1 MPNRSASESGADL
14 RDRALLRHSRGARTV
29 GAFAT
34 ANRRAAQTRCEC
46 MRVLP
51 AVLCLPGFTKVQ
63 FDIMA
68 MTGYPEVNF
77 PSADHPPSGS
87 YLSLRN
93 HAFGGLIHNP
103 TDSGINLLVRLAT
116 KNRTDPRGRTEDSVG
131 KVSRHRVLVAGIFSP
146 LLALVLN
153 VICIQALLALSSN
166 PENNWRFRLFIS
178 SLALPIPFLATLV
191 LALKDRR
198 RAGLS
203 LSAKIGLGIAA
214 LSLLLI
220 AKPVMDGLAR
230 SKQSRNMAMHDVP
243 APMFDSFDIQGK
255 PQRLADYKGKVV
267 LVNIWATWC
276 EPCRHEMPQL
286 DKLYQSRKGG
296 GFIVLGMSDETIAKQ
311 QAFVRQV
318 PVTYPLLTI
327 TPGVPPFYR
336 EIARYPAIFL
346 IDREGRLHPSP
357 NESQGFG
364 NVEEAVDSLLS
375 GRK

>member
-1 MPNRSASESGADL
+1 M
-14 RDRALLRHSRGARTV
+14 
-29 GAFAT
+29 
-34 ANRRAAQTRCEC
+34 
-46 MRVLP
+46 
-51 AVLCLPGFTKVQ
+51 
-63 FDIMA
+63 
-68 MTGYPEVNF
+68 
-77 PSADHPPSGS
+77 
-87 YLSLRN
+87 
-93 HAFGGLIHNP
+93 
-103 TDSGINLLVRLAT
+103 
-116 KNRTDPRGRTEDSVG
+116 
-131 KVSRHRVLVAGIFSP
+131 
-146 LLALVLN
+146 LN
-153 VICIQALLALSSN
+153 IIVIQILLALSSN

-198 RAGLS
+198 RSALS

-220 AKPVMDGLAR
+220 AKPVMDGVAR

-276 EPCRHEMPQL
+276 EPCRNEMAQL
-286 DKLYQSRKGG
+286 DKLYQSRKGH

-327 TPGVPPFYR
+327 TPGVPAFYR
-336 EIARYPAIFL
+336 EIAKYPAIFL
-346 IDREGRLHPSP
+346 IDREGRLQPSP